1 MSFEQY
7 FPVFYGS
14 KHGYVK
20 SLDLKSFERRLK
32 ELTPLDRYFR
42 VTFDGMENIPA
53 SGGALLIGN
62 HGPFGIDG
70 AFVVKHVYEEGGR
83 VVRPLGDRLLFKIP
97 LVRVMLNTVGVL
109 EGEAK
114 QAIDIMKA
122 GELCSVYPGGYAE
135 TVKAPHEKYQ
145 VRQFWEDHFGYI
157 KVALKAQV
165 PIIPV
170 SCIGLDDLVFQL
182 KTAEET
188 AQYAPARLLQK
199 FMKHDKYRVPLWMGI
214 GALPIPV
221 QYRYKVG
228 EAVDLGY
235 GPEAADDPKIL
246 KKLNERMIDIMEGMI
261 EEGLDNRRV
270 SRMQKREQF
279 YDKVS
284 RGPEIVKEMFGG
296 SDIYEPRWDEED
308 RGDI

>member
-7 FPVFYGS
+7 FPMFYGS

-20 SLDLKSFERRLK
+20 NLDIKSFERRLK
-32 ELTPLDRYFR
+32 DLTIIDKYFR
-42 VTFDGMENIPA
+42 VKFYGMENIPA
-53 SGGALLIGN
+53 EGGALIIGN
-62 HGPFGIDG
+62 HGFFGIDG

-97 LVRVMLNTVGVL
+97 LLRVVLNTVGVL

-122 GELCSVYPGGYAE
+122 GELCSVYPGGYSE

-145 VRQFWEDHFGYI
+145 VRQFWENHLGYI

-165 PIIPV
+165 PIIPI
-170 SCIGLDDLVFQL
+170 SCIGLDDIIFQL

-188 AQYAPARLLQK
+188 SKFAPARFLQK
-199 FMKHDKYRVPLWMGI
+199 YMKHEKYSFPLWMGI

-221 QYRYKVG
+221 QYSYKVG
-228 EAVDLGY
+228 EAIDLGY
-235 GPEAADDPKIL
+235 GPEAAEDPVILQKINNRL
-246 KKLNERMIDIMEGMI
+246 IEIMEGMI
-261 EEGLDNRRV
+261 EEGLDHRRTA
-270 SRMQKREQF
+270 RAEMREKI
-279 YDKVS
+279 YERLT
-284 RGPEIVKEMFGG
+284 RGPEILHQLFGE
-296 SDIYEPRWDEED
+296 SDVYDSELNDED
-308 RGDI
+308 F